1 MLISYNWL
9 RELTGTAL
17 TPLELRE
24 RLTMVGLAIDAVE
37 EIEGDSVID
46 VEVPSNRPDCLSHI
60 GIAREVAVIEKSKV
74 QSPNSKVPKTKGK
87 ASDFT
92 SVEINDLDLCPRYA
106 ARIVNGVKI
115 APSPDW
121 LQKRLNEIGQRPI
134 NNVADITNY
143 VLHEFGQPLHA
154 FDLAK
159 LTDKRIVV
167 RRAQPGETLTT
178 LDGVDRKLDSQMLVI
193 ADAVQP
199 VALAGIMGGL
209 DSEIS
214 TTTTDVLI
222 ESAYFNP
229 DSVRQTARQLGMDTE
244 ASRRFERGADC
255 ENVLKAQTRCVE
267 LICEIA
273 GGVATNDAID
283 VYPNPMPPRSV
294 VFRPARVET
303 HTSLRVELAEMTR
316 ILTALGF
323 KQTDTGRSPTV
334 REGSSTNG
342 ALTFV
347 VPSWRVD
354 VGIEEDLIE
363 EVARH
368 VGYDKIA
375 SELPPSNFAGEYQ
388 PNERKRRDLRR
399 AFTSL
404 GFDEAINF
412 SFIETAHD
420 DEFELLPGLKTQE
433 ETLLVSLN
441 NPILDDAT
449 RMRPTLLP
457 GLLEAVRHNLNYG
470 NRDVR
475 LFEIGRVF
483 AGSGLGELSQER
495 ESLALIATGGALEEG
510 HAQAARENDFYE
522 LKGALEAAIDAM
534 KLGPLNFSKADV
546 KHLRDGQAA
555 GIMLADGTAV
565 GSAGRLAE
573 SIATSYKFRQPV
585 YLAELDLTTLLDSE
599 PRPTQYLP
607 LPRYPGVVRD
617 VTLLVSREVNF
628 ADLVQFV
635 DSEQIANYAGVML
648 VGTYEG
654 KNIPADKR
662 AITLRMEYRSGE
674 GTLRDEEV
682 EERHRGLIDSLL
694 IKFSAKL
701 H

>member
-1 MLISYNWL
+1 M
-9 RELTGTAL
+9 R
-17 TPLELRE
+17 
-24 RLTMVGLAIDAVE
+24 
-37 EIEGDSVID
+37 
-46 VEVPSNRPDCLSHI
+46 
-60 GIAREVAVIEKSKV
+60 
-74 QSPNSKVPKTKGK
+74 
-87 ASDFT
+87 
-92 SVEINDLDLCPRYA
+92 
-106 ARIVNGVKI
+106 GVKI
-115 APSPDW
+115 APSPEW
-121 LQKRLNEIGQRPI
+121 LQKRLGEIGQRPI

-154 FDLAK
+154 FDLGK
-159 LTDKRIVV
+159 LAEQRIVV
-167 RRAQPGETLTT
+167 RRAKSGETLTT
-178 LDGVDRKLDSQMLVI
+178 LDGVDRKLDPQMLII

-229 DSVRQTARQLGMDTE
+229 DSVRRNARQLGMDTE

-273 GGVATNDAID
+273 GGVASEDAID
-283 VYPNPMPPRSV
+283 VYPKPLPPRSIA
-294 VFRPARVET
+294 FRPARVES
-303 HTSLRVELAEMTR
+303 HTSLRVELAEMMR

-323 KQTDTGRSPTV
+323 TQS
-334 REGSSTNG
+334 EAQSNG
-342 ALTFV
+342 TLTFV
-347 VPSWRVD
+347 VPSWRID

-375 SELPPSNFAGEYQ
+375 SELPPSNFGGEYQ
-388 PNERKRRDLRR
+388 PDERKRHDLRR

-412 SFIETAHD
+412 SFIDTAHD
-420 DEFELLPGLKTQE
+420 EQIELLPGLRVSGP
-433 ETLLVSLN
+433 ETPLVSLN
-441 NPILDDAT
+441 NPIIDEAT

-457 GLLEAVRHNLNYG
+457 GLLESVRHNLNHG

-483 AGSGLGELSQER
+483 AGFGTRELPQER
-495 ESLALIATGGALEEG
+495 ESVGLVATGGAIEESR
-510 HAQAARENDFYE
+510 AVAARAIDFYE

-534 KLGPLNFSKADV
+534 KLGPLSFSKANV
-546 KHLRDGQAA
+546 KHLREGQAA
-555 GIMLADGTAV
+555 IITLADGTTV
-565 GSAGRLAE
+565 GSLGRLAE
-573 SIATSYKFRQPV
+573 SIAGLYKFRQPV
-585 YLAELDLTTLLDSE
+585 YMAELDLTALFESE
-599 PRPTQYLP
+599 SRSAQYAA
-607 LPRYPGVVRD
+607 LPRYPSVARD
-617 VTLLVSREVNF
+617 VTLLVSREVSF

-654 KNIPADKR
+654 KNIPEEKR
-662 AITLRMEYRSGE
+662 AITLRMQYRSDE
-674 GTLRDEEV
+674 RTLRDEEV